1 MKVRPSYPEGGLTFV
16 RGGSRLKNKPMNTA
30 TQLLRRFS
38 PIVSFLPLL
47 AALAGCGAG
56 TLNQSTAGTLAIT
69 GGVHGG
75 IQPVSGATVQLF
87 AAGTGGNGSQA
98 KNILSQPVFT
108 DAFGGFSIS
117 GDYTCTSPTEQLY
130 LVAHGGNPGFVGNVN
145 NNALVLVSALGS
157 CINLISNP
165 NAYIYMNE
173 VSTVAAAYALA
184 PFMTGYDHAGASATN
199 VTGITNAFL
208 NAQLL
213 ANTSNGQAA
222 SLAKNLT
229 IEQAKLYTLADAI
242 APCVNSNGGSACT
255 PLFSAATPSGGS
267 APTDVMGALL
277 NIVKNPGNNVAKVYE
292 LISPVPP
299 YPDALSRLPSDWT
312 MSMTVTGGGLWEPT
326 ALAVDASGN
335 VWVTNFGGPAAN
347 GDGNNPL
354 GVVAYS
360 PQGTPFNGTPFA
372 PNQQTE
378 AYGLTLDRNG
388 DVWVTSEENV
398 SHNGT
403 FGSIAKISGASS
415 ATPGALVGVFSD
427 DTLDFPESIAS
438 DPLTGNILVGNYAGS
453 TATIYGI
460 NGNYLNNVGAYHS
473 AFPVDVTSDGA
484 GGVWLANQGS
494 YTVTHVAADGAIQ
507 TPTCC
512 SEANTVALDPQ
523 GNVWVTNFGLV
534 NNNYTFSEISPTG
547 SVIIQDKA
555 VNGLSTPGGAAMD
568 ASGQFWVLNYHSN
581 SFIGIA
587 GNNAGVPVG
596 TALSPAALG
605 KDAALL
611 EPYAIAPDPS
621 GNLWISNR
629 AQNSL
634 VMFFGMAVPTATP
647 SAARP
652 VAP

>member
-1 MKVRPSYPEGGLTFV
+1 MT
-16 RGGSRLKNKPMNTA
+16 TA

-38 PIVSFLPLL
+38 PIFSLLPLL
-47 AALAGCGAG
+47 AALAGCGVG
-56 TLNQSTAGTLAIT
+56 IVNQSTTGTLAIT
-69 GGVHGG
+69 GDVHGG
-75 IQPVSGATVQLF
+75 IQPVAGAAIQLF
-87 AAGTGGNGSQA
+87 AVGTGGNGTQA
-98 KNILSQPVFT
+98 NNILSQSVIT
-108 DAFGGFSIS
+108 NATGGFSIS
-117 GDYTCTSPTEQLY
+117 GDYSCTSPTEQVY
-130 LVAHGGNPGFVGNVN
+130 LVAHGGNPGFAGNVDN
-145 NNALVLVSALGS
+145 QALVLLSALGS
-157 CINLISNP
+157 CVDLISNP

-184 PFMTGYDHAGASATN
+184 PFMTAYDHVGASATN
-199 VTGITNAFL
+199 VAGITNAFL

-213 ANTSNGQAA
+213 ANTSNGQTA

-229 IEQAKLYTLADAI
+229 IEQSKLYTLADAI
-242 APCVNSNGGSACT
+242 APCVNSTGGSACIR
-255 PLFSAATPSGGS
+255 LFTAATPNGGS
-267 APTDVMGALL
+267 APTDVVGALL
-277 NIVKNPGNNVAKVYE
+277 NIIKNPGNNVAAVFN
-292 LISPVPP
+292 LVAPTPP
-299 YPDALSRLPSDWT
+299 YTNTLNKAPNDWT
-312 MSMTVTGGGLWEPT
+312 MSMTITGGGLWEPT
-326 ALAVDASGN
+326 ALAVDGSGN

-347 GDGNNPL
+347 GDGSNPI

-360 PQGTPFNGTPFA
+360 PQGTPFSGTPFA

-415 ATPGALVGVFSD
+415 ATPGALAGVFYD
-427 DTLDFPESIAS
+427 NTVDFPESIAS
-438 DPLTGNILVGNYAGS
+438 DPTTGNILVGNYAGS
-453 TATIYGI
+453 TATIYDT
-460 NGNYLNNVGAYHS
+460 NGKYIKNVGAYHA

-494 YTVTHVAADGAIQ
+494 YTITHVAADGTIQ
-507 TPTCC
+507 APTCC

-534 NNNYTFSEISPTG
+534 NNEYTFSEVSPTG
-547 SVIIQDKA
+547 SVIIQNKPVA
-555 VNGLSTPGGAAMD
+555 GLSTPGGAAMD
-568 ASGQFWVLNYHSN
+568 AAGQFWVLNYHSN

-587 GNNAGVPVG
+587 GNNASVPVG
-596 TALSPAALG
+596 TGLSPVALG
-605 KDAALL
+605 KDASLI
-611 EPYAIAPDPS
+611 EPYAIAPDAS
-621 GNLWISNR
+621 GNLWVSNR

-647 SAARP
+647 GAARP